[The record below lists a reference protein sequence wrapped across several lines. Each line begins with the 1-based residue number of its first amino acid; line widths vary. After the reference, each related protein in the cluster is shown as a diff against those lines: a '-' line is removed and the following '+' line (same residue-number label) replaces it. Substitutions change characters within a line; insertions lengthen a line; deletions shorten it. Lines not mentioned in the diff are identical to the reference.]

1 MYKKCNILINM
12 YSDEIDIFVSYVK
25 LNRQSSIKIETKKK
39 LISKINYIEELLE
52 ELLEKVVDCPYELK
66 ENLNTELTN
75 LKNIINE

>member
-1 MYKKCNILINM
+1 M

-25 LNRQSSIKIETKKK
+25 LDRPSSIKIETKKK

>member
-1 MYKKCNILINM
+1 M